1 MRDHVLSASGKYQEV
16 LVRNLSASTDR
27 FLFASA
33 SYVATPPPL
42 IDSHLNFIKH
52 AAISPIPYNTESL
65 CRICLSFRLYVLPL
79 KHDSLVQQPTV

>member
-16 LVRNLSASTDR
+16 LVRNLPASTDR

-42 IDSHLNFIKH
+42 IDSHLNFIKQ
-52 AAISPIPYNTESL
+52 AAISPYNTE
-65 CRICLSFRLYVLPL
+65 
-79 KHDSLVQQPTV
+79 